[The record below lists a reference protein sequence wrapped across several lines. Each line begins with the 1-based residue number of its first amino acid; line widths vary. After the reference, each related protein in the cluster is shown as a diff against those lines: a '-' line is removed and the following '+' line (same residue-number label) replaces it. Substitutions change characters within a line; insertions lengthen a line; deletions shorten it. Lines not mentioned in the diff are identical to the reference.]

1 MYKTYRLTSKTGK
14 SRIVTEFPH
23 VAKQTPCPWD
33 DTKYAR
39 VMIPFT
45 ATEQANHKHPQ
56 QHIQIV
62 RRNRLSII
70 RPSIVKAA

>member
-1 MYKTYRLTSKTGK
+1 MYKKYRLISKNGK
-14 SRIVTEFPH
+14 VRIVTEFPW
-23 VAKQTPCPWD
+23 VAPAPCPWD
-33 DTKYAR
+33 NERFAR
-39 VMIPFT
+39 VMIPFSES
-45 ATEQANHKHPQ
+45 EQAKHKHPQ